1 MTLWSRW
8 SSLLV
13 VGQCAAIAVLRVE
26 VQILCLS
33 LSSGVRAPDVAGPP
47 PQVCMKMLHPSS
59 GMHADGTPVLRYARG
74 CYTRPQ
80 VCTRMLHPSSGM
92 HVDATP
98 VLRYACGCYTRP
110 QVCTRMLLVVL
121 RYFCRCFEVK
131 TFPRAQTRT
140 LGPAKHALHAD
151 NLL

>member
-1 MTLWSRW
+1 MMTLWSQW

-33 LSSGVRAPDVAGPP
+33 LSSGVHAPDVTSPP
-47 PQVCMKMLHPSS
+47 PQVCMQMLHPSS
-59 GMHADGTPVLRYARG
+59 GMHADATPVLRYARE
-74 CYTRPQ
+74 CYTHPQ
-80 VCTRMLHPSSGM
+80 VGMRMLHPSSGR
-92 HVDATP
+92 HADATP
-98 VLRYACGCYTRP
+98 ILRCARGC
-110 QVCTRMLLVVL
+110 CSS
-121 RYFCRCFEVK
+121 FSGISADAFEVK